1 MNKDRSK
8 VIERIKDRTRP
19 ENRLF
24 VRKNL
29 EISQQI
35 SHILEEKNWD
45 QKDLAEKLGKQE
57 SEVSKILSGLHNIT
71 LKTLSKIESV
81 LDQEVITTPLE
92 ACKKYKSIEYV
103 TFYVRP
109 DLESE
114 QPFSGTYIVA
124 ESSENEETPSKP
136 PLVA

>member
-1 MNKDRSK
+1 MSKDRSK
-8 VIERIKDRTRP
+8 VIERIKNRTKS

-35 SHILEEKNWD
+35 SHLLEEKGWS
-45 QKDLAEKLGKQE
+45 QKDLAKKLGKQE

-71 LKTLSKIESV
+71 LRTLSKIESV
-81 LDQEVITTPLE
+81 IDQEVITTPLE

-103 TFYVRP
+103 TFYITP

-114 QPFSGTYIVA
+114 KPIGDSYIV
-124 ESSENEETPSKP
+124 SEPSEDEEKPSKP
-136 PLVA
+136 PLIA